1 MGTEYVVVMEY
12 AQKCVHVFNIKKR
25 MKGKQLTSEQKEQ
38 VTGEQIERF
47 LFEEKGFDSSEVD
60 WMVVDKLVIEVM

>member
-1 MGTEYVVVMEY
+1 MGTEYVVVMDY
-12 AQKCVHVFNIKKR
+12 SQKCVRVFNIKKR
-25 MKGKQLTSEQKEQ
+25 TRSEKLTSEVIEQ
-38 VTGEQIERF
+38 F